1 MTTLQQ
7 HMESSNIIKCKLV
20 KITGKDKKALL
31 NITSNKD
38 TMDSVGNGK
47 PWDEKKVDNFIY
59 YNSIDNKQSLELRT
73 NFYWGMKTKTGDSEE
88 FIGVVGI
95 HNVNYGKNGN
105 KFYVTI
111 FIDKSKIGLGY
122 GTIFLKMAITA
133 FKKLKPDTPIYSDID
148 ETNIASKK
156 LHINLGFKP
165 INKLHKIN
173 PKSSKLYQTY
183 IL

>member
-1 MTTLQQ
+1 
-7 HMESSNIIKCKLV
+7 MESSNIIKCKLV

-59 YNSIDNKQSLELRT
+59 YNSVDNKQSLELRT

-133 FKKLKPDTPIYSDID
+133 FK
-148 ETNIASKK
+148 NIASKK